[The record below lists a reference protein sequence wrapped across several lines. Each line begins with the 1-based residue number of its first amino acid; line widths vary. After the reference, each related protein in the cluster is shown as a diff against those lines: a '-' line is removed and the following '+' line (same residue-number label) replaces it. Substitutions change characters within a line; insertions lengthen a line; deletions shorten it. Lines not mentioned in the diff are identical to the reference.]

1 MSESSNSNQANLDQA
16 NLDKLNLDKLK
27 SCRDDIDAL
36 DNEMLQ
42 LVSRR
47 AQLAREIGSLKDD
60 GVIYRPEREAQVL
73 RRLTALNPGPLS
85 ADAVTNIFRSVM
97 SNCRALEKELS
108 VAFLGPL
115 GTFSEEAANK
125 QFGGL
130 SAPIQCSSIDE
141 VFRQVETGQ
150 ANYGVVPVENSTEG
164 AVGRTLDLLMQTSL
178 KICGEIELAVHHNLL
193 SKHSDISQ
201 ISKVYSHSQSL
212 GQCHEWLNKNLQ
224 NTERQSVVSNAE
236 AARLSI
242 LADGTAAI
250 ASKRA
255 ADLFGLN
262 ILAENIEDDPKNT
275 TRFLVLAQHDVAPSG
290 KDKTSLLM
298 ATKNVPGAMLA
309 LLEPLAKH
317 GVSLTKFES
326 RPSKIGMWEYIF
338 FLDIE
343 GHYQEPKVA
352 AAIKELEGRASF
364 LKLLGS
370 YPMALM

>member
-1 MSESSNSNQANLDQA
+1 MSENNNA
-16 NLDKLNLDKLK
+16 DKLK
-27 SCRDDIDAL
+27 SCRDGIDAL
-36 DNEMLQ
+36 DNEMLKM
-42 LVSRR
+42 VSRR
-47 AQLAREIGSLKDD
+47 GQLAREIGSLKDD

-73 RRLTALNPGPLS
+73 RRLAALNQGPLS

-193 SKHSDISQ
+193 SKHNDISQ
-201 ISKVYSHSQSL
+201 ITKVYSHSQSL
-212 GQCHEWLNKNLQ
+212 AQCHEWLNKSLQ
-224 NTERQSVVSNAE
+224 NAERQSVVSNAE
-236 AARLSI
+236 AAKISTLI
-242 LADGTAAI
+242 DGTAAI

-255 ADLFGLN
+255 AELFGLN

-275 TRFLVLAQHDVAPSG
+275 TRFLVLSQHDVAVSG

-298 ATKNVPGAMLA
+298 STKNVPGAVLA

-317 GVSLTKFES
+317 GVSLTKLES
-326 RPSKIGMWEYIF
+326 RPSKIGMWEYMF
-338 FLDIE
+338 FIDIE

-352 AAIKELEGRASF
+352 AALKELESRASF

-370 YPMALM
+370 YPVALM

>member
-1 MSESSNSNQANLDQA
+1 MSDQ
-16 NLDKLNLDKLK
+16 KLEKLK
-27 SCRDDIDAL
+27 SCRDEIDAL
-36 DNEMLQ
+36 DNEVLR

-47 AQLAREIGSLKDD
+47 AQLAHEIGGLKDD

-73 RRLTALNPGPLS
+73 RRLIELNGGPLS
-85 ADAVTNIFRSVM
+85 PEAITNIFRGIM

-193 SKHSDISQ
+193 SKHDNLTEIKK
-201 ISKVYSHSQSL
+201 IYSHAQSL
-212 GQCHEWLNKNLQ
+212 AQCHEWLNKNLP
-224 NTERQSVVSNAE
+224 NVERESVVSNAE
-236 AARLSI
+236 AAK
-242 LADGTAAI
+242 LASKGNNTAAI

-255 ADLFGLN
+255 AELFGLN
-262 ILAENIEDDPKNT
+262 ILAENVEDDPKNT
-275 TRFLVLAQHDVAPSG
+275 TRFLVLSQHDVAPSG
-290 KDKTSLLM
+290 KDKTSLVM

-309 LLEPLAKH
+309 LLEPLSRH
-317 GVSLTKFES
+317 NVSMTKFES
-326 RPSKIGMWEYIF
+326 RPSKIGMWEYVF
-338 FLDIE
+338 FMDIE
-343 GHYQEPKVA
+343 GHFHDAKVKA
-352 AAIKELEGRASF
+352 VIAELETRASF

-370 YPMALM
+370 YPIALI